1 MFELAEC
8 KFELTSTWNGSI
20 FSCYYMCVWYL
31 FVQRFQSK
39 CTVVWYT
46 VIVLQTV
53 SSTKTDSKSHVCNCE
68 SLKFRSSHFPLKKSL
83 KVDISWHYP
92 VIPIPVFLSFVI
104 KCVFIAT
111 IAVICS
117 ADLQQESEASISA
130 STRAEQW
137 IIVTIIYLFYHF
149 IRFSLNR
156 KLFLCT

>member
-1 MFELAEC
+1 M
-8 KFELTSTWNGSI
+8 KRVN
-20 FSCYYMCVWYL
+20 
-31 FVQRFQSK
+31 FQ
-39 CTVVWYT
+39 
-46 VIVLQTV
+46 LLL
-53 SSTKTDSKSHVCNCE
+53 HVCVIPVCSKISKQMHCCMIHCNCT
-68 SLKFRSSHFPLKKSL
+68 SNSIINKNWQQKPCLQLRKLKVLYLSFSSKKSL